1 MGDPLKVNETSIC
14 SSRCNRIGLV
24 CPGFQ
29 AESSQVERP
38 TAPPIS
44 SSLPLHVGWADR
56 AQRN

>member
-29 AESSQVERP
+29 PESSQVERP

-44 SSLPLHVGWADR
+44 SSLPLHVGWAD
-56 AQRN
+56 